1 MLTPSVPE
9 GDGLQP
15 AMLESDHL
23 IKGDLMAPSDA
34 SHVSIQ
40 LDEDHA
46 PETNGRMPVCRRC
59 GFRTEETSNRHA
71 ATDGHQA
78 KAGQWLDNQAL
89 ASRVAKARGVLGS

>member
-1 MLTPSVPE
+1 
-9 GDGLQP
+9 
-15 AMLESDHL
+15 MLESDHL

-34 SHVSIQ
+34 SQVSIQ

-59 GFRTEETSNRHA
+59 GFRTEETSSRHA
-71 ATDGHQA
+71 ATDEYQA
-78 KAGQWLDNQAL
+78 KVGQWLDSQAL